1 MLYNA
6 YELQRL
12 WFAGA
17 SAWADASA
25 EWLNNPSNPLS
36 YSAMGPLVASA
47 LDVFAHASAPRG
59 KPAFGFTSVMVGG
72 EVYPVEE
79 EVVLRKPF
87 GQLKHFRRVGAPG
100 GDPKVLIV
108 APISGHFATLLRGMV
123 ERMLPGQ
130 SSEERRVGKER
141 VRTCRSR
148 WLP

>member
-1 MLYNA
+1 MIRPPPISTRTDTRFPLPPLFRSLMWYNA
-6 YELQRL
+6 YELQLL

-17 SAWADASA
+17 SAGADASA

-79 EVVLRKPF
+79 DRK
-87 GQLKHFRRVGAPG
+87 RVG
-100 GDPKVLIV
+100 
-108 APISGHFATLLRGMV
+108 
-123 ERMLPGQ
+123 
-130 SSEERRVGKER
+130 
-141 VRTCRSR
+141 
-148 WLP
+148 

>member
-72 EVYPVEE
+72 EV
-79 EVVLRKPF
+79 R
-87 GQLKHFRRVGAPG
+87 
-100 GDPKVLIV
+100 
-108 APISGHFATLLRGMV
+108 
-123 ERMLPGQ
+123 
-130 SSEERRVGKER
+130 SEEHTSELQSLMRISYAVFCCKKNTNR
-141 VRTCRSR
+141 
-148 WLP
+148 

>member
-1 MLYNA
+1 MSNQRGVLEQSGVEGGHRGLLGRRTWMDRKLRRGMRLGAGLRGDRRLMLYNA

-59 KPAFGFTSVMVGG
+59 KPAFGFTRD
-72 EVYPVEE
+72 
-79 EVVLRKPF
+79 RKSTR
-87 GQLKHFRRVGAPG
+87 LN
-100 GDPKVLIV
+100 
-108 APISGHFATLLRGMV
+108 
-123 ERMLPGQ
+123 
-130 SSEERRVGKER
+130 SSH
-141 VRTCRSR
+141 
-148 WLP
+148 